1 MRIRLR
7 AWEVSPLE
15 VDLLDPFVIASGT
28 VTTTRNALVRVAIA
42 DAAGRTAVGL
52 GEAATLVP
60 VTAED
65 LPDALANLERIGAAL
80 LGTEID
86 LGAGGG
92 DLAGWDGLTRALD
105 GAAAGAMVARSGA
118 ETAILDAIARLVGV
132 PLRALLGGDLGLAT
146 TTMTTDITI
155 PIRPVET
162 MVALARA
169 HRARGFTCF
178 KVKVGR
184 DASHDFEALAAI
196 AGAVPDALFR
206 IDANAG
212 FAAKDAIALMDRLTR
227 GGIAIECFEQPC
239 GEDDL
244 AGMAEVAAHIE
255 APVVADESVKHVD
268 DVRRLADARAAD
280 GVNLKLAKSGGLLA
294 GLAIGRAAKAAGL
307 SLMCGGMVETRLG
320 MTAAAHLVAALGGVD
335 FVDLDTAWLLASDP
349 FAGGYAAEGPAYTL
363 DKAPGLGV
371 APR

>member
-7 AWEVSPLE
+7 SWEVSPLE
-15 VDLLDPFVIASGT
+15 VELLDPFVIATGT
-28 VTTTRNALVRVAIA
+28 VTRTRNALVRVTIE
-42 DAAGRTAVGL
+42 AGDGRVAVGL

-80 LGTEID
+80 GGIELD
-86 LGAGGG
+86 LR
-92 DLAGWDGLTRALD
+92 AGWDDLTSALD
-105 GAAAGAMVARSGA
+105 AAAAGAMVARAGA
-118 ETAILDAIARLVGV
+118 ETALLDAVARLHGV
-132 PLRALLGGDLGLAT
+132 PLREMLGGALGAAT
-146 TTMTTDITI
+146 TSMTTDITI
-155 PIRPVET
+155 PIRPVAK
-162 MVALARA
+162 MVELARA

-196 AGAVPDALFR
+196 AGAVPDAVFR

-212 FAAKDAIALMDRLTR
+212 FAAADAIALMDRLAR

-239 GEDDL
+239 GADDL
-244 AGMAEVAAHIE
+244 AGMAEVAARVDP
-255 APVVADESVKHVD
+255 PVVADESVKHAA
-268 DVRRLADARAAD
+268 DVPRVAAARAAD

-294 GLAIGRAAKAAGL
+294 ALEIGRAARAAGL

-320 MTAAAHLVAALGGVD
+320 MSAAAHLVAALGGVD
-335 FVDLDTAWLLASDP
+335 FVDLDTAWLLAGDP
-349 FAGGYAAEGPAYTL
+349 FAGGYAAEGPEYTL
-363 DKAPGLGV
+363 DTAPGLGV

>member
-42 DAAGRTAVGL
+42 DGDGRTAVGL

-65 LPDALANLERIGAAL
+65 LPDALVNLERIGGAL
-80 LGTEID
+80 LGGEID
-86 LGAGGG
+86 LGAG
-92 DLAGWDGLTRALD
+92 WDELTRALD

-132 PLRALLGGDLGLAT
+132 PLRALVGGDLGLAT

-196 AGAVPDALFR
+196 SGAVPDALFR

-227 GGIAIECFEQPC
+227 GGITIECFEQPC
-239 GEDDL
+239 GTDDL

-349 FAGGYAAEGPAYTL
+349 FSGGYAAEGPAYTL